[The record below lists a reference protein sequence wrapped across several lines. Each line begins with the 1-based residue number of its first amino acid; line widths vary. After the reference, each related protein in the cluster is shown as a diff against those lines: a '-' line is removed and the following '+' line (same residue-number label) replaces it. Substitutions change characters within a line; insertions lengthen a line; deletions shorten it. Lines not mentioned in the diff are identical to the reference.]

1 MPCPFSA
8 YLYPTS
14 PQEIMKLMN
23 NLKLS
28 RACGYDDISSFILK
42 TAIQVLALL
51 LSIMISHC
59 IALGTFANQLKL
71 AEVIPIYKSGPSVD
85 TQNYRPISL
94 FSSLSKIFERL
105 ILNRLVFFLERNSLI
120 VPTQFGFR
128 HNHSTIHPICD
139 IITES
144 CQNIDDKHFSSFI
157 LLDIKKAFDSVSHEI
172 LIKKLEFYGIRGV
185 ANKLYIYVYI
195 IESNLY
201 L

>member
-1 MPCPFSA
+1 
-8 YLYPTS
+8 
-14 PQEIMKLMN
+14 MK

-71 AEVIPIYKSGPSVD
+71 AKVIPIYKSGPSVD
-85 TQNYRPISL
+85 TQNYCLISL
-94 FSSLSKIFERL
+94 FSSFSKIFERL
-105 ILNRLVFFLERNSLI
+105 ILNRLVSFLERNSLI
-120 VPTQFGFR
+120 VPRQFGFR

-144 CQNIDDKHFSSFI
+144 YQNIDDKHFSSFI
-157 LLDIKKAFDSVSHEI
+157 LLHIKKAFDSVSHEI

-185 ANKLYIYVYI
+185 ANKLYIYV
-195 IESNLY
+195 
-201 L
+201 